1 MSANVINA
9 AAKSLNL
16 DPSTLSVPVVK
27 LVDETSF
34 ITVEMSGK
42 TSEKSRD
49 NANAIK
55 DAFFT
60 QLNILREDELK
71 RREDS
76 ISETVK
82 KYGNEVNSIR
92 SQYNALQVTS
102 GLNSIDQYNT
112 IVNANENLKVKLADS
127 ESALAKVEERLKK
140 ELDLSP
146 EAAVIT
152 MKLHADPEFTVLID
166 AAAKA
171 EADYAQASEQFG
183 SNHPKLVD
191 ARNKYGGLKRKMESR
206 AAQVTGLNFS
216 SLRKQIDFSA
226 AGQGSTMMAQLLQ
239 FNTERQGLEAQN
251 AALRSQFEKQQNYIV
266 SMAPIVSKMENI
278 NRDYK
283 LAEAVFTV
291 IITRILR

>member
-1 MSANVINA
+1 M
-9 AAKSLNL
+9 
-16 DPSTLSVPVVK
+16 
-27 LVDETSF
+27 
-34 ITVEMSGK
+34 
-42 TSEKSRD
+42 
-49 NANAIK
+49 
-55 DAFFT
+55 
-60 QLNILREDELK
+60 
-71 RREDS
+71 
-76 ISETVK
+76 
-82 KYGNEVNSIR
+82 NSIR

-127 ESALAKVEERLKK
+127 ESALAKVEESYISLKK

-166 AAAKA
+166 AAARA

-283 LAEAVFTV
+283 LAEAVFTSALGRISTSKSDIFASYPMAQV
-291 IITRILR
+291 IEPPVMPFAPSSPNKKLAIGAAGTASP